1 MSINLGLSHLR
12 AVVGVADAGSFTAAA
27 AHLHVV
33 QSSLSRTVADA
44 ERRLQIRLFVRT
56 TRSVELTV
64 EGREVVEVARH
75 MLEEFD
81 SGLRHVTGYLD
92 GSRGTLTIA
101 ALPALAATLLPG
113 LLSSYR
119 STRPD
124 VTVRVLDMLSTE
136 ILHHVLAGSVDI
148 AVTGSPSP
156 HPDLVV
162 QPVAT
167 DSFFCAAPVDHRFA
181 RSERVTWSDLAGEA
195 FIAFDPATTSVRLV
209 VDRAILEAGIGLGP
223 VLEARTVGAVAGL
236 TAAGLGVTVV
246 PGFVLPMIEF
256 AGLRHIL
263 LEPEVQRS
271 ICIVRHRRR
280 PLSPTVQGF
289 LDTVRTAA
297 TSEGPLPAGAS
308 WHVTPPTYGGLENV

>member
-1 MSINLGLSHLR
+1 MNLGLTHLR
-12 AVVGVADAGSFTAAA
+12 AVVAVADAGSFTVAAA
-27 AHLHVV
+27 RQHVA

-44 ERRLQIRLFVRT
+44 ERRLGIRLFLRT

-64 EGREVVEVARH
+64 EGREVVGVARH

-81 SGLRHVTGYLD
+81 SGLRHVSGFLD
-92 GSRGTLTIA
+92 GTRGTLTIA

-124 VTVRVLDMLSTE
+124 VNVRVLDMLSAE
-136 ILHHVLAGSVDI
+136 VLHQVFAGSVDI
-148 AVTGSPSP
+148 AVTGSPLP

-167 DSFFCAAPVDHRFA
+167 DSFFCAAPVTHRFA
-181 RSERVTWSDLAGEA
+181 DSERVTWSDLAGEA
-195 FIAFDPATTSVRLV
+195 FIAFNRATTSVRQV
-209 VDRAILEAGIGLGP
+209 VDRALHDAGVSVGP

-263 LEPEVQRS
+263 LEPVVRRR
-271 ICIVRHRRR
+271 ICMVRHRRR
-280 PLSPTVQGF
+280 PLSPAVQGF

-297 TSEGPLPAGAS
+297 ASEGRLPPGAS
-308 WHVTPPTYGGLENV
+308 WQTSPSPTGDRRDA